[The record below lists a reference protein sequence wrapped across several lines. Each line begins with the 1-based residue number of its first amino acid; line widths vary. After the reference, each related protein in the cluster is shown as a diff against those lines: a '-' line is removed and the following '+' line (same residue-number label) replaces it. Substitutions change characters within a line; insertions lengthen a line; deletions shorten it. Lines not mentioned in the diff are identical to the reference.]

1 MNSTYISTGQRIRR
15 IFSKIGSAILMFQKV
30 PLHHVIAQEARF
42 IGSSGIS
49 QLGKWSIATV
59 SGLGIYD
66 TVSGATQITQVSPSP
81 GSSTVDAT
89 TGEMLALVYQ
99 MTGADGDNSK
109 PKSWSISGTLP
120 AGLAH
125 ANSTNSYTDYISG
138 TPTESGSFSV
148 EVRGWEDSNYSGGSK
163 SETFTINVVQG
174 VAVPTITTQPQSAQ
188 VDAGA
193 SVMLSVIA
201 TGAPVSYQWYLGSTG
216 DVSNPING
224 ANAANYTTPA
234 LGATTI
240 YWVRVSNSGGTV
252 DSSTATVEVNDTFAS
267 WSSVQFTAPQLGD
280 PLVSGATAD
289 PDDDRTT
296 NEDEFIW
303 GTDPLVADRFM
314 LPSIAASAG
323 QILLSFTADSAG
335 GPGYSGLTRHYALEA
350 CSDLSSGV
358 WTPVSGYSDIVA
370 TGQLVESN
378 SVIALGSNYYRLR
391 AWLSAN

>member
-1 MNSTYISTGQRIRR
+1 
-15 IFSKIGSAILMFQKV
+15 
-30 PLHHVIAQEARF
+30 
-42 IGSSGIS
+42 
-49 QLGKWSIATV
+49 
-59 SGLGIYD
+59 
-66 TVSGATQITQVSPSP
+66 
-81 GSSTVDAT
+81 
-89 TGEMLALVYQ
+89 
-99 MTGADGDNSK
+99 
-109 PKSWSISGTLP
+109 
-120 AGLAH
+120 
-125 ANSTNSYTDYISG
+125 
-138 TPTESGSFSV
+138 
-148 EVRGWEDSNYSGGSK
+148 NYSGGSK

-323 QILLSFTADSAG
+323 QILLSFT
-335 GPGYSGLTRHYALEA
+335 
-350 CSDLSSGV
+350 
-358 WTPVSGYSDIVA
+358 
-370 TGQLVESN
+370 
-378 SVIALGSNYYRLR
+378 
-391 AWLSAN
+391 